1 MFTTEIWHIV
11 EVNFPFTNRIKVHNL
26 VLCTHVFS
34 VVYVYQYFYWDFNIF
49 WISKKKE
56 LYRLL
61 WNFCT
66 KTCLFNI
73 ICSKLIICFIYLLIL
88 MGIFCFIFEI
98 FLVQIITFFCST
110 VAVEYIYLWTYTKVH
125 FWRIIVSVFMALNG
139 RCFTLLYALFE
150 VCSMVGVLC
159 SI

>member
-26 VLCTHVFS
+26 VLCTHMFS

-73 ICSKLIICFIYLLIL
+73 ICSKLIICFISFNFNGDILFYLWN
-88 MGIFCFIFEI
+88 IFS
-98 FLVQIITFFCST
+98 TNHNFFCST